1 MEELTFRGIRLHRL
15 IVDCII
21 VANYE
26 ISCLNEIREDVLNMT
41 KKYHVARVEAQ
52 RCLNN
57 AEHKLTRA
65 TILLKVF
72 EQTHKETST
81 ARTAWEDSLNQLAK
95 IKRWYE

>member
-1 MEELTFRGIRLHRL
+1 MEELTFREIRLHRL

-21 VANYE
+21 AANWE
-26 ISCLNEIREDVLNMT
+26 ISCLNEIKKDVLNMA
-41 KKYHVARVEAQ
+41 KKHRVARVEAQ

-57 AEHKLTRA
+57 AEHKLARA
-65 TILLKVF
+65 TKLLKVF
-72 EQTHKETST
+72 EQTNKETTS